1 MFDFLIPKSKLQYHT
16 YSEMPVGELEIL
28 GISQVNPY
36 CNKKYND
43 EKFITVVDIL
53 NDSKKYD
60 EKEGLVLSNY
70 FVLKRCPRCKKLE
83 LVPSK
88 IRINLYREYLRN
100 EEEVA
105 WNAYSEYPSKTN
117 TPSVVEAY
125 CRACNSCFDIRIK
138 MKDYW
143 IKQARK
149 LKEEYLISPWETYNV
164 EY

>member
-16 YSEMPVGELEIL
+16 YSELPASELEIL

-36 CNKKYND
+36 CNRKYND
-43 EKFITVVDIL
+43 EKFITVVDVL

-60 EKEGLVLSNY
+60 EKEGLILSNY

-105 WNAYSEYPSKTN
+105 WNAYSEHPSKTN
-117 TPSVVEAY
+117 TPSIVEAY
-125 CRACNSCFDIRIK
+125 CKACNSCFDIRIK

-143 IKQARK
+143 VKQVKK
-149 LKEEYLISPWETYNV
+149 LKEEDLITPWETYNV